1 MLSAIMI
8 LSSTTKPSTK
18 TIPIN
23 EIKLIVSPTKP
34 RKATVPKRVTG
45 ILTATQNAV
54 FNDKNNPKTTIMR
67 TSPTKALLVTIFN
80 RLDTGFDLSSVT
92 IKLIFEGYD
101 SLSTSKDSL
110 TFSVILITSA
120 FSVFVTLRMKP
131 LVPLIR
137 VIVLKPIS
145 PSSIDAI
152 SFNKIVGPS

>member
-1 MLSAIMI
+1 MIM
-8 LSSTTKPSTK
+8 LSSTTKPKTR

-23 EIKLIVSPTKP
+23 EIKLIVSPAKP

-45 ILTATQNAV
+45 ILIATQNAV
-54 FNDKNNPKTTIMR
+54 LKDKNKPKTTIIKA
-67 TSPTKALLVTIFN
+67 SPTKALLVTIFN

-101 SLSTSKDSL
+101 SLSTSKVSL
-110 TFSVILITSA
+110 TFSMVLITSA

-145 PSSIDAI
+145 PSSIEAM
-152 SFNKIVGPS
+152 SFNRIVGPS